1 MRCRTI
7 PGLLAAALQAIERRR
22 AKLLADRQQV
32 ASLGFPLRQ
41 RGSPQTYCVRLRQRG
56 SPQTYAVPTVCP
68 KARIQRP
75 SGGTAPFAGAAR
87 LSVGRFRFLRFT
99 SPRCGEVGDEAPG
112 GEVPFRPSRSEAAS
126 DRTAAFRRQPP
137 TDNMASRAY
146 TLRAHM
152 RERGSSSNSRPQTVP
167 VTGPLSTARC
177 RRLEVTVSG

>member
-41 RGSPQTYCVRLRQRG
+41 RGSPQTY
-56 SPQTYAVPTVCP
+56 AVPTVCP
-68 KARIQRP
+68 KARLQRP
-75 SGGTAPFAGAAR
+75 SGGTAPCAGAAR

-126 DRTAAFRRQPP
+126 DRTAAFRRQTP
-137 TDNMASRAY
+137 TDNMVSRAY
-146 TLRAHM
+146 TLRAL
-152 RERGSSSNSRPQTVP
+152 RVDRG
-167 VTGPLSTARC
+167 
-177 RRLEVTVSG
+177 